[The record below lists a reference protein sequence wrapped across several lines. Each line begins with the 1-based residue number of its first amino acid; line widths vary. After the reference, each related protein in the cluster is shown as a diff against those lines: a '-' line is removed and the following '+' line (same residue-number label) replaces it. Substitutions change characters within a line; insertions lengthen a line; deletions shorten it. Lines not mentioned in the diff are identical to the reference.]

1 MFMFVC
7 LFVKI
12 IPAVEGHMDDCF
24 RLVRAQEQEQKTAL
38 VIRICNAILGRFN
51 RTE

>member
-1 MFMFVC
+1 
-7 LFVKI
+7 
-12 IPAVEGHMDDCF
+12 MDDCF

-51 RTE
+51 RTEYLNIKYKFHLI